1 MQEVMLER
9 DNLSVTRENI
19 NAYLHDHDVRFVA
32 EDAVFKAMDTGQ
44 EIHGREA
51 VGQFLHYFYQIAF
64 DAHAEFTNTLITENC
79 AVAEFNFIGKNIGEF
94 AGMPP
99 TNKDVNVPTCVI
111 YDIENGLIKRA
122 RIYMPADVLAKQLA
136 G

>member
-9 DNLSVTRENI
+9 ENLSVTTQNI
-19 NAYLHDHDVRFVA
+19 NTYLHDHDIQFVA
-32 EDAVFKAMDTGQ
+32 EDAVFTQMDNGQ

-51 VGQFLHYFYQIAF
+51 IGQFLHYFYQVAF
-64 DAHAEFTNTLITENC
+64 DAHAEFTNIFVTEKN
-79 AVAEFNFIGKNIGEF
+79 AVAEFNFIGKNIGELS
-94 AGMPP
+94 GMPA
-99 TNKDVNVPTCVI
+99 TNKDVNVPTCVV

-122 RIYMPADVLAKQLA
+122 RIYMPADVMMKQLA